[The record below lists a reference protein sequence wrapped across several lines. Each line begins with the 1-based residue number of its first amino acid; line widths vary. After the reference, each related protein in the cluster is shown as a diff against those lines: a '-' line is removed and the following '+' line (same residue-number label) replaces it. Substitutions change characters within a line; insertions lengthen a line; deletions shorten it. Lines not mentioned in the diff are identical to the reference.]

1 MRLAQ
6 NGDVEV
12 YYDGRGRRVI
22 VDPYTGE
29 ILAVQ
34 PARPMREY
42 EPPRRERYYDD
53 DPEDMARL
61 RRDQQRDLQLREPPP
76 EPAYPDDGYGYGED
90 AFPPAPQLPDEPM
103 TAERQPVERAPLAP
117 EGLAP
122 DQPSDVIVQPDR
134 PASIEQ
140 PAGPGARKEVAELQ
154 VLLDRKGASPGV
166 IDGHFGSNVDKGLA
180 AYQSITGQVLQL
192 DRYGRYYRS
201 AGRERRRCVRQLYH
215 HSRGCGR
222 AVRGG
227 RSGRLQREGQA
238 RPDELHLGLRDA
250 GRALPHG

>member
-1 MRLAQ
+1 
-6 NGDVEV
+6 
-12 YYDGRGRRVI
+12 
-22 VDPYTGE
+22 
-29 ILAVQ
+29 
-34 PARPMREY
+34 
-42 EPPRRERYYDD
+42 
-53 DPEDMARL
+53 MA
-61 RRDQQRDLQLREPPP
+61 
-76 EPAYPDDGYGYGED
+76 ED

-180 AYQSITGQVLQL
+180 AYQSITGQVL
-192 DRYGRYYRS
+192 RS
-201 AGRERRRCVRQLYH
+201 TDTVGITEALAESGGDAFVRLYH
-215 HSRGCGR
+215 HAARMR
-222 AVRGG
+222 PG
-227 RSGRLQREGQA
+227 RSWRLFRPTTA
-238 RPDELHLGLRDA
+238 RRPSSTG
-250 GRALPHG
+250 